1 MKQFTIYSSFLNRFR
16 AITFWNFLLLNLTNM
31 VIKHFTREKPMR
43 LISHFSFVYS
53 LYIIFIFNLKVC
65 LFSSYVFVFFQVY
78 NGNIQTI
85 DGCATFFR
93 RDRFAHVKK
102 YEVRKCLYLFTF
114 CVLLRPKCIL
124 ACLQVEFN
132 KAAQSLTDP
141 ATILTAQKRNA
152 LNRLI
157 KVISLVLLSHLL
169 AMRFDCKACCELIC
183 KCVLHG
189 LLG

>member
-1 MKQFTIYSSFLNRFR
+1 M
-16 AITFWNFLLLNLTNM
+16 
-31 VIKHFTREKPMR
+31 
-43 LISHFSFVYS
+43 
-53 LYIIFIFNLKVC
+53 
-65 LFSSYVFVFFQVY
+65 
-78 NGNIQTI
+78 
-85 DGCATFFR
+85 CALP
-93 RDRFAHVKK
+93 HS
-102 YEVRKCLYLFTF
+102 KCT
-114 CVLLRPKCIL
+114 L

-169 AMRFDCKACCELIC
+169 AMHFECKACCELIC
-183 KCVLHG
+183 KIVLHG